1 MPWTKNYQVPTT
13 PPILVTPSNTLLEKM
28 SNDAGGSSS
37 DDSTKTVNRNV
48 GNEDS
53 VNNGQRQRRSRVSI
67 DPSGT
72 SNSVYRVGIRIPPFW
87 PEEPEIWFAQIE
99 GQFEISKITSD
110 STKFYYVL
118 GQLEPKYSAEVKDI
132 IVNPPAVDKYIK
144 LKTELIKRLSVS
156 QEKKVKQ
163 LLMHEEL
170 GDRRPSQFLRHLQ
183 SLAGNNV
190 PDDFIKTIWTSRLPN
205 ATQTIL
211 ACQPSSAK
219 LDFLSEMA
227 DKVHD
232 IAPSSPQVAAASTS
246 KTETTLE
253 TMARQISE
261 LTKQVSALTAKVE
274 HQSRP
279 ADRHRAPRRKRSGST
294 STRSQSSYRQ
304 YPTCWYHSKF
314 GSKASKC
321 IRPCDFK
328 AENSPGSR

>member
-1 MPWTKNYQVPTT
+1 MPRTDNQVPTT
-13 PPILVTPSNTLLEKM
+13 LPILVTPSNTLLEKM

-37 DDSTKTVNRNV
+37 GDSTKTVNRND
-48 GNEDS
+48 DS
-53 VNNGQRQRRSRVSI
+53 VNNGRRRRRSRVSI

-118 GQLEPKYSAEVKDI
+118 GQLEPRYSAEVKDI
-132 IVNPPAVDKYIK
+132 IVKPPAVDKYIK

-211 ACQPSSAK
+211 ACQPSSAS

-246 KTETTLE
+246 RTDSTLD

-279 ADRHRAPRRKRSGST
+279 TGRRRPHRERSKST

-314 GSKASKC
+314 GNKASRC